1 MVGNMVVD
9 EVNLSPKDFPGVHV
23 CLFYIFFNLYILY
36 IFLTRRI
43 IAFFSFLAK
52 PYPGE

>member
-1 MVGNMVVD
+1 MVD

-23 CLFYIFFNLYILY
+23 CLFYIYFLFIYFIYILDQKNY
-36 IFLTRRI
+36 SF
-43 IAFFSFLAK
+43 FFSFLAK